1 MPWFNLLGEE
11 TEVCRRSEALSGDDA
26 YSTVQ
31 QEFLTIKLFSGGT
44 LIIFIRPCPLLFVLS
59 ITISEMNESHYT
71 EWWVCVC
78 LVYTGV
84 QLQRIDLL
92 SANVFWRQT
101 NLQLNEQLARTNLDK
116 IELDPVLMLLMLSI
130 LPTLSF
136 VSATEVMMLTWLK
149 NESHSVTSSGPGYEM
164 HDVITS
170 HFMTWLIAIIVRYY
184 GKCSALI

>member
-1 MPWFNLLGEE
+1 MAWFNLLKEQ
-11 TEVCRRSEALSGDDA
+11 TEVCRRSAAPSGA
-26 YSTVQ
+26 GAHSTVQ
-31 QEFLTIKLFSGGT
+31 QAFLTVKLFSGGT

-116 IELDPVLMLLMLSI
+116 IELDPVLMLLMPRI
-130 LPTLSF
+130 LPTRSF
-136 VSATEVMMLTWLK
+136 VSATEVMMVTWLK
-149 NESHSVTSSGPGYEM
+149 NKSHSVISSGPGYEM
-164 HDVITS
+164 RDVITS
-170 HFMTWLIAIIVRYY
+170 HFKPHSNY
-184 GKCSALI
+184 C